1 MIDENKNIIH
11 IDRLSLKRGNFA
23 LQNISFDV
31 RQNEILSILGKTG
44 SGKTMLLECL
54 AGFYKPDQGQV
65 LYHGK
70 SVSDIPVYRRNIGY
84 LYQDYCLFPHMT
96 VESNIGFGLKMQK
109 CSKAEVRERVREIAV
124 RFEISDLLSA
134 YPGTLSGGE
143 KQRTALARAL
153 ITEPDLLLLDE
164 PFSALDPVTKQ
175 KMYEILRQIRHNYRC
190 TILFVS
196 HDFEEAKQLSDRTGI
211 MICGKLRGVVDSRDL
226 YTAEWDSDVKE
237 FLGITNSM
245 SHVALR

>member
-1 MIDENKNIIH
+1 MIEENKDIIH

-23 LQNISFDV
+23 LKNISFDV
-31 RQNEILSILGKTG
+31 HKNEILSILGKTG

-54 AGFYKPDQGQV
+54 AGFYKPDQGKI
-65 LYHGK
+65 LYHEK
-70 SVSDIPVYRRNIGY
+70 SISDIPVYRRNIGY

-96 VESNIGFGLKMQK
+96 VESNIGFGLRMQK
-109 CSKAEVRERVREIAV
+109 YPKTEVRKKVREMAEQ
-124 RFEISDLLSA
+124 FEISEILHA

-164 PFSALDPVTKQ
+164 PFSALDPVTKR
-175 KMYEILRQIRHNYRC
+175 KMYEVLRQIRQNYNC

-196 HDFEEAKQLSDRTGI
+196 HDFEEAIQLSDRTGI
-211 MICGKLRGVVDSRDL
+211 MICGRMCGIVDSRDL
-226 YTAEWDSDVKE
+226 YTAEWDSEVKE
-237 FLGITNSM
+237 FLGISNSII
-245 SHVALR
+245 